1 MRRAEGQAGE
11 VSGGRRLWQEK
22 QQLREFVGGGNAQG
36 WEGSRR
42 GNMGAMKVEKNHGLV
57 YHRGDFLM
65 AGSYSWPGAFHW
77 GVFDRREFFSFFDG
91 GSF

>member
-1 MRRAEGQAGE
+1 VRHAEGQAGE

-65 AGSYSWPGAFHW
+65 AES
-77 GVFDRREFFSFFDG
+77 FSL